1 MKTLHSH
8 LICMY
13 ICFSVRKQKCNFRDE
28 DGNQQ
33 FVHTAIG
40 STSYQKSGS
49 LSSVYNST
57 PAGLNV
63 LSSIPVSDFMSR
75 SSQNGWNILANGN
88 TAATTLPSE
97 FCYPVQNQENF
108 WYGSAAFKTPSA
120 ECIDSSLNSK
130 ENSRNHSP
138 LAGGSQEPGLG
149 RCQELW

>member
-1 MKTLHSH
+1 M
-8 LICMY
+8 
-13 ICFSVRKQKCNFRDE
+13 RKQKFSFRDE

-40 STSYQKSGS
+40 SASYQKSGS
-49 LSSVYNST
+49 LSSVYSST

-63 LSSIPVSDFMSR
+63 LSSLPVSDFMSR

-88 TAATTLPSE
+88 TVTTVLPSE

-108 WYGSAAFKTPSA
+108 WYGSAAFRSPSG

-130 ENSRNHSP
+130 ENSRNQSP
-138 LAGGSQEPGLG
+138 QAGGSQEPGQG
-149 RCQELW
+149 RCRELW